1 MLKQFGRATGRA
13 AETAASIAI
22 RGQRPGVP
30 AASVATDA
38 ASIAIRGQRPG
49 VPAASVTTDA
59 ATLAAITGRGGP
71 LESRFFNLTGPHSY
85 QNVARGT
92 GRPKGSNIST
102 LHAFQGPRAN
112 TTPVI
117 NQRSPGSVA
126 ELRSEIEQRGFISQM
141 AGPGGINALIERK
154 MAEHKRLSEQLAEV
168 KTRLSASER
177 QVQEIASTSKAK
189 NAQIANIQRL
199 LANSQST
206 KSALERQLA
215 NTRTAAEA
223 GQASEV
229 ARVQAAAEAEKEAAI
244 QLIRAEYEQQMQQLQ
259 ASLVSRST
267 ANAATR
273 NAALRNLRSQMNT
286 RIQEMEAAKQAAI
299 NAAVQGSEREM
310 RSSFEAQ
317 LAKARGELGPIQ
329 TELAQTKDQIRDL
342 TAQLE
347 AAQGQTRTLATN
359 RESATRRVQELTAQL
374 REAEG
379 QLQTTATNRNSATR
393 RVEELTGQLEAAQ
406 TRAQQLNA
414 TVAERNAA
422 TRRVEELT
430 AELSEAQGR
439 AQQLNVIAAERN
451 AATRR
456 VENLTR
462 QLESRQGNAAQRNA
476 VARRRL
482 QSLTAQLEAAQSRAQ
497 ATVAERNAALERTAA
512 LNAELGAARTRAQE
526 LEATREQITDLSTQL
541 NRALNENRRLGEQ
554 LDGAQRRANE
564 LNGRAA
570 NRNTAARQVENLN
583 EQLEGAR
590 AQIQQLTSRL
600 QNATARAAALNAS
613 KEANVN
619 ASRALFEEALEDSNR
634 RLKEAVKE
642 AEAAKEAAARAKEE
656 GLEQL
661 KAEKEAIERSYQEEL
676 EAARK
681 EMARLK
687 STINT
692 TNKAG
697 RLQSELNA
705 MKGELAAARAA
716 AEAELQAARASLR
729 DEVARMKGEYD
740 ALLGRARAN
749 ADNAKRLLSESEQE
763 VQRLRK
769 DANARK
775 AVVVAPPQPP
785 PVIVAP
791 KPSVPNIVEPNV
803 EEPNAGVRRTPG
815 LLMQKIGKRGLVTNP
830 LIVNKL
836 EKKLKNV
843 DSKQDLLLIADSI
856 SCRDLSK
863 LLSGTTADLNAFR
876 ADDEGPETPLSDLG
890 IQLALNMRK
899 KLINDPMDHV
909 LIAPIYKTI
918 QTAIL
923 LFGSVDEIIQMFPT
937 LASSRAAIDHRL
949 QPSHLYVVEASSM
962 PGPSEGARRGLFAR
976 NPRDPSS
983 DRIPFS
989 DLQSMVPASIDFSY
1003 LQKIQI
1009 DYSYSR
1015 LMNIITEIARK
1026 TIEDDTYESGAF
1038 AFIGQRNIIRDM
1050 YNLHST
1056 NKAEKPISEEQ
1067 PYHLEMWKTTFDLA
1081 ATDKAL
1087 TLNEIILPTN
1097 QIKDGSLSMDSIWS
1111 YGKACK
1117 WTYKKPL
1124 HGTRKKGGRRR
1135 LQTRRR

>member
-1 MLKQFGRATGRA
+1 MSGAAKRATGA
-13 AETAASIAI
+13 
-22 RGQRPGVP
+22 
-30 AASVATDA
+30 VAK
-38 ASIAIRGQRPG
+38 G
-49 VPAASVTTDA
+49 
-59 ATLAAITGRGGP
+59 LGG
-71 LESRFFNLTGPHSY
+71 LVHI
-85 QNVARGT
+85 
-92 GRPKGSNIST
+92 PKGPPAGLFPVPGGRSVLPLGHVTELAQQIAQQPGFGYAGVKPNGPTSLNEAT
-102 LHAFQGPRAN
+102 MVAQGKGK
-112 TTPVI
+112 TPVI

-126 ELRSEIEQRGFISQM
+126 ELRSEIEQRGFFNTL
-141 AGPGGINALIERK
+141 AGPGATNALTASK
-154 MAEHKRLSEQLAEV
+154 VAEYRDIKVATL
-168 KTRLSASER
+168 KKRLSASER
-177 QVQEIASTSKAK
+177 QVQEIALSSAAK
-189 NAQIANIQRL
+189 NAQIENLQ
-199 LANSQST
+199 
-206 KSALERQLA
+206 RQLA

-273 NAALRNLRSQMNT
+273 NAALRNLRSQMNA
-286 RIQEMEAAKQAAI
+286 RIQEVEAAKQAAI

-317 LAKARGELGPIQ
+317 LAEARGELGPIQ
-329 TELAQTKDQIRDL
+329 TELAQTKAQIRDL

-359 RESATRRVQELTAQL
+359 RESATRRVEELTAQL

-393 RVEELTGQLEAAQ
+393 RVEELT
-406 TRAQQLNA
+406 
-414 TVAERNAA
+414 
-422 TRRVEELT
+422 
-430 AELSEAQGR
+430 AELSKAQGR

-451 AATRR
+451 AATTR

-482 QSLTAQLEAAQSRAQ
+482 QSLTAQLEAAQGRAQ

-541 NRALNENRRLGEQ
+541 NRALNENRRLSEQ
-554 LDGAQRRANE
+554 LEGATRRANE

-570 NRNTAARQVENLN
+570 NRNAAARQVENLTA
-583 EQLEGAR
+583 QLEGAK
-590 AQIQQLTSRL
+590 AQIQQLTSGL

-619 ASRALFEEALEDSNR
+619 ASRAVFEEALEDSNR

-656 GLEQL
+656 GLAQL
-661 KAEKEAIERSYQEEL
+661 KAEEEALRRSYEAEL

-705 MKGELAAARAA
+705 IKGELAAARAA
-716 AEAELQAARASLR
+716 ADAELAAARASLK
-729 DEVARMKGEYD
+729 DDVARMKQEYD

-763 VQRLRK
+763 VTRLRK
-769 DANARK
+769 EANARK
-775 AVVVAPPQPP
+775 TVVVAPPQPP
-785 PVIVAP
+785 PVIVP
-791 KPSVPNIVEPNV
+791 PRPPVPNVVEPTV
-803 EEPNAGVRRTPG
+803 VGRRTPG
-815 LLMQKIGKRGLVTNP
+815 LLMQKIGKQGYETNP
-830 LIVNKL
+830 MIVQNL
-836 EKKLKNV
+836 EKKLGEV

-863 LLSGTTADLNAFR
+863 LLNETTVDLNAYR
-876 ADDEGPETPLSDLG
+876 ADEEGSETPLSDLG
-890 IQLALNMRK
+890 IQLGLALRRN
-899 KLINDPMDHV
+899 LINDPMDHV
-909 LIAPIYKTI
+909 LIAPVYKTI
-918 QTAIL
+918 QTSIL
-923 LFGSVDEIIQMFPT
+923 LFGTVEDIILMFPG
-937 LASSRAAIDHRL
+937 LASSRASIPERW

-983 DRIPFS
+983 DRIAFS
-989 DLQSMVPASIDFSY
+989 ELREMVPESIDFSY
-1003 LQKIQI
+1003 LQKIPI
-1009 DYSYSR
+1009 NYSYSR
-1015 LMNIITEIARK
+1015 LMNIITEIVRK
-1026 TIEDDTYESGAF
+1026 TMEENTYGVGTFSF
-1038 AFIGQRNIIRDM
+1038 VGQRNIIRDM
-1050 YNLHST
+1050 YNSHTT
-1056 NKAEKPISEEQ
+1056 NKDEYPISEEQ
-1067 PYHLEMWKTTFDLA
+1067 PYHLEMLKTTFDLA
-1081 ATDKAL
+1081 EADKML
-1087 TLNEIILPTN
+1087 TINEIILPTN
-1097 QIKDGSLSMDSIWS
+1097 PIKNGSLSMNSLWS
-1111 YGKACK
+1111 FGKRCK
-1117 WTYKKPL
+1117 WPQKKPL
-1124 HGTRKKGGRRR
+1124 HGTRKGGYKRSRK
-1135 LQTRRR
+1135 TRRRH